1 MLNSGSIKNHHPQQ
15 NTVRLDEADLVIL
28 QELSRDAR
36 TPNNLLASRA
46 GLAPSTCLG
55 RVRAL
60 QDAGVIRGFHADI
73 NPRLLGLQ
81 VSAMVSIMVRP
92 DFRNEM
98 LESARKLQALPEV
111 QDVFVLGGTPDILVH
126 VLCQSVEALRDFVAR
141 HLGSKAAFASTQT
154 NLVFEHLSP
163 EA

>member
-1 MLNSGSIKNHHPQQ
+1 MLNTKIIKRQRPEQ
-15 NTVRLDEADLVIL
+15 NPIRLDDADLAIL
-28 QELSRDAR
+28 QQLNSDAR

-60 QDAGVIRGFHADI
+60 QRAGIIRGFHADI
-73 NPRLLGLQ
+73 DARLLGMQ
-81 VSAMVSIMVRP
+81 VAAMVSIMVRP
-92 DFRNEM
+92 DARGEL
-98 LESARKLQALPEV
+98 LESARALQALPEV

-126 VLCQSVEALRDFVAR
+126 VICPSVEALRDFVAE
-141 HLGSKAAFASTQT
+141 HLGTKAAYASTQT

-163 EA
+163 RA